1 MEGLLKRNAKN
12 DYYIS
17 KKGYNENI
25 SEQLNLLLLDKVRIY
40 FHDCNNKKYYFKG
53 NLIRKKKPP
62 SEKEYNYYIKN
73 KNLDELF
80 NKNIN
85 NNIKI
90 KIIPFVCNGD
100 DNINDL

>member
-1 MEGLLKRNAKN
+1 MEGLLKKNTKN

-40 FHDCNNKKYYFKG
+40 FRDRNNKKYYFKG
-53 NLIRKKKPP
+53 NLIRKKKPFP
-62 SEKEYNYYIKN
+62 EREYNYYIKN
-73 KNLDELF
+73 KSLEELF
-80 NKNIN
+80 DKNIG

-90 KIIPFVCNGD
+90 KIIPLGICGME
-100 DNINDL
+100 I